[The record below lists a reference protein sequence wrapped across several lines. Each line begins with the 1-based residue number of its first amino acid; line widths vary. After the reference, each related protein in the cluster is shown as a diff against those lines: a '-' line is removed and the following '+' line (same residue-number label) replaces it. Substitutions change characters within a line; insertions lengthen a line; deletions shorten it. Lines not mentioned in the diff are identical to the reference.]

1 MKILQINN
9 YHHVKGGSDTVYLNT
24 GHLLEKMGHEV
35 IYFSTSNEENVEEG
49 SNSFFVETS
58 DPNDGGMLSK
68 LMRIPSFIYSSKS
81 YNSLKSLLKSEKPD
95 IAHLHIFYGQLTSSV
110 LKALKEEGIPTV
122 MSVHEY
128 RMLCPVSVFMN
139 NKEEICEKCAGNSYW
154 PCVVSKCNKG
164 SYAFSAISALE
175 SAFRDRFFDYKEY
188 VDHFIMVSQF
198 IEKKHSQ
205 YFPGIENKSSIL
217 YNFQN
222 IPSINIDQKK
232 EVDLVF
238 FGRLSREKG
247 IMSLLQALKERKD
260 ISIKIIGAGPE
271 EPEIREFI
279 EINSLKNVHLLGFC
293 KGNDLWKNI
302 SSAKYAVVPSECYEN
317 NPMTVIESFFLG
329 VPVIGAKIGGIPE
342 LINEKNGF
350 IFQPGQT
357 NILVEK
363 IDEALSLDP
372 KDYTLLSENAKLFAD
387 ANFSESGHYEKL
399 SNIYK
404 KAMENQ
410 QF

>member
-1 MKILQINN
+1 M
-9 YHHVKGGSDTVYLNT
+9 
-24 GHLLEKMGHEV
+24 
-35 IYFSTSNEENVEEG
+35 FEEG

-58 DPNDGGMLSK
+58 DPNEGGVLSK

-139 NKEEICEKCAGNSYW
+139 NKGEICEKCAGNSYW

-222 IPSINIDQKK
+222 IPS
-232 EVDLVF
+232 L
-238 FGRLSREKG
+238 
-247 IMSLLQALKERKD
+247 
-260 ISIKIIGAGPE
+260 
-271 EPEIREFI
+271 
-279 EINSLKNVHLLGFC
+279 NS
-293 KGNDLWKNI
+293 
-302 SSAKYAVVPSECYEN
+302 
-317 NPMTVIESFFLG
+317 
-329 VPVIGAKIGGIPE
+329 
-342 LINEKNGF
+342 
-350 IFQPGQT
+350 
-357 NILVEK
+357 
-363 IDEALSLDP
+363 
-372 KDYTLLSENAKLFAD
+372 
-387 ANFSESGHYEKL
+387 
-399 SNIYK
+399 
-404 KAMENQ
+404 
-410 QF
+410 